1 MLLTQQ
7 AGYLE
12 AEEGERS
19 ARFTQ
24 SLICKNVDENTRRKQ
39 IDLKLTELGPYRRVL
54 LLFRCRLRLHLLL
67 LLHLLYARNRHSFSR
82 NGRYMML
89 GGRLGHLSSMD
100 WQVTAPPRCTRLLAP
115 QQGCVCHVTR
125 ALRPAASNLKSTC
138 GRLCGTLCTCT
149 TTPWWPQHSASTLPP
164 LPSPVIHSCGRVS
177 HEQHAC
183 LAHTR
188 FCRYVYIYDN
198 TGAEVHPLPSHA
210 ALTCFGCVRLSLLL
224 QVHCLRSHVEPNR
237 LQFLPFHF
245 LLASV
250 GNAGHNCTTPLP
262 SPFVFTYPPMCR
274 LPQIPGRLHRPTRC

>member
-67 LLHLLYARNRHSFSR
+67 LLLLHLLYARNRHSFSR

-100 WQVTAPPRCTRLLAP
+100 WQVTLPPRCTRLLAA

-138 GRLCGTLCTCT
+138 GRLCGTSCTCT
-149 TTPWWPQHSASTLPP
+149 TTPWWLQHSASTRPP
-164 LPSPVIHSCGRVS
+164 LPYLPLSFVHVAVCRMSSTRVWPTHVS
-177 HEQHAC
+177 ADTFTSTTT
-183 LAHTR
+183 LAPRCIPFLGT
-188 FCRYVYIYDN
+188 
-198 TGAEVHPLPSHA
+198 LLSHA
-210 ALTCFGCVRLSLLL
+210 
-224 QVHCLRSHVEPNR
+224 
-237 LQFLPFHF
+237 
-245 LLASV
+245 LAV
-250 GNAGHNCTTPLP
+250 CA
-262 SPFVFTYPPMCR
+262 
-274 LPQIPGRLHRPTRC
+274 